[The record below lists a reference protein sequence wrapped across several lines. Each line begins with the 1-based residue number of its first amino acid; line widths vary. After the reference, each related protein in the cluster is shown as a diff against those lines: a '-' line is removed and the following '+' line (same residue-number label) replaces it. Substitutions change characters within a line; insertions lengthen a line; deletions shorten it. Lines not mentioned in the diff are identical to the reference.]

1 MLTQFPEVSVVSG
14 QFETSF
20 VEQSAELSLC
30 ESPEVAEVYLSMQTH
45 ILLVAKYFLLFP
57 IQDQVVEPA
66 VDFDV
71 DPHEVHEVDAEVL

>member
-1 MLTQFPEVSVVSG
+1 MIFIYRFYNESYLVPPLEPRVVYQDSVVLTQFPEVSVVSG

-45 ILLVAKYFLLFP
+45 I
-57 IQDQVVEPA
+57 
-66 VDFDV
+66 
-71 DPHEVHEVDAEVL
+71 